1 MFCMAQG
8 TYTRTAA
15 PIHIG
20 ALIRETCREIDMSC
34 KEAALTQ
41 EIDPATWTRALNG
54 DAPIDFWHLVL
65 MPMRFWRPFLGKL
78 ASALIVSWFDE
89 RVNDRR
95 SA

>member
-15 PIHIG
+15 PVHVG
-20 ALIRETCREIDMSC
+20 ALIRETCREIDMSQ
-34 KEAALTQ
+34 KDAALTMG
-41 EIDPATWTRALNG
+41 IDQATWARSLNG
-54 DAPIDFWHLVL
+54 DAPLDLWKLVS

-89 RVNDRR
+89 RVKERV
-95 SA
+95 